1 MPKRLPFLLLLAAL
15 SAARADEL
23 PNPATRST
31 LSQPDTRFDLT
42 GSDELPAP
50 ASAPEGSVSQNG
62 GTLTFSDPEELLQ
75 HPGLLHRALSSSVIA
90 ANTAAIK
97 LLLPVYRRLP
107 EGQDPVLLETAEGM
121 AAQSDGRYREA
132 VRHLQNA
139 HRRMPDAFLVRLRLA
154 QALKDDHRNVSAQAH
169 YTALLATPD
178 LDPQARA
185 ALQSQLDEIRSR
197 SRWTPRLSA
206 HYTRDNNVNNATKE
220 RTLRYGSGEWT
231 LPAPEKAR
239 GLSYSAGLARDFNL
253 ADNLLLRSETDLY
266 GKFYW
271 DNHRYDDLTVRTAL
285 GAAYQSGRSET
296 ALLPYYERRWYGTEP
311 YSRETGLRAEWQHSL
326 STRHRLS
333 AAAESGYQH
342 YDTRKF
348 LEGRNSSLSA
358 TWIFQQSPRQYFT
371 LGADFSRKRAHT
383 ADDAYHRRG
392 LRASAVRV
400 WGKGF
405 GTALSAGYGRRRY
418 DAADFFRIRRD
429 DKEYSASLS
438 LWHNRLSLWGVTPRL
453 VTVWQKTTSNHPL
466 YGYRKA
472 NAYLQIGKSF

>member
-15 SAARADEL
+15 AAARADGL
-23 PNPATRST
+23 PDSA

-42 GSDELPAP
+42 GSDEMPAP

-107 EGQDPVLLETAEGM
+107 EGQDPVLLEMAEGM

-139 HRRMPDAFLVRLRLA
+139 HRQMPDAFLVRLRLA

-220 RTLRYGSGEWT
+220 RTLRYGNGEWT

-253 ADNLLLRSETDLY
+253 ADNLLLRSAPDLY
-266 GKFYW
+266 GKF
-271 DNHRYDDLTVRTAL
+271 
-285 GAAYQSGRSET
+285 
-296 ALLPYYERRWYGTEP
+296 
-311 YSRETGLRAEWQHSL
+311 
-326 STRHRLS
+326 
-333 AAAESGYQH
+333 
-342 YDTRKF
+342 
-348 LEGRNSSLSA
+348 
-358 TWIFQQSPRQYFT
+358 
-371 LGADFSRKRAHT
+371 
-383 ADDAYHRRG
+383 
-392 LRASAVRV
+392 
-400 WGKGF
+400 
-405 GTALSAGYGRRRY
+405 
-418 DAADFFRIRRD
+418 
-429 DKEYSASLS
+429 
-438 LWHNRLSLWGVTPRL
+438 
-453 VTVWQKTTSNHPL
+453 
-466 YGYRKA
+466 
-472 NAYLQIGKSF
+472 